1 MNEKLFNLMNKQV
14 TNEHGAALIYTQLA
28 YELDELS
35 LPGMRDWMFK
45 QADEEREHG
54 QKFADHLLDRDEK
67 PQIGEISVD
76 DLKIEKPVDAF
87 KAALEHEKKVSGQ
100 IRDIVRL
107 ADEIDDVDSRT
118 LLNWLP
124 FRYAIDAGDEQIEEE
139 ASVSEI
145 IDQLEL
151 VGDNGSGI
159 LRIDSQLSER

>member
-1 MNEKLFNLMNKQV
+1 MNEKLFNLINKQV

-35 LPGMRDWMFK
+35 LPGMRDWMFA
-45 QADEEREHG
+45 QADEERE
-54 QKFADHLLDRDEK
+54 QK

-76 DLKIEKPVDAF
+76 ELKIEKPLDAF

-100 IRDIVRL
+100 IRDIARL
-107 ADEIDDVDSRT
+107 ADEVDDLDSRT
-118 LLNWLP
+118 LLNWFL
-124 FRYAIDAGDEQIEEE
+124 DEQIEEE

-159 LRIDSQLSER
+159 LRIDAQLGER

>member
-1 MNEKLFNLMNKQV
+1 MNEKLFNLINKQV

-45 QADEEREHG
+45 QAAEDREHA

-76 DLKIEKPVDAF
+76 DLKIEKPIDAF

-118 LLNWLP
+118 LLNWFL
-124 FRYAIDAGDEQIEEE
+124 DEQIEEE

-145 IDQLEL
+145 IDQLEP

-159 LRIDSQLSER
+159 LRIDAQLAER

>member
-45 QADEEREHG
+45 QADEERAHA

-118 LLNWLP
+118 LLNWFL
-124 FRYAIDAGDEQIEEE
+124 DEQIEEE

>member
-1 MNEKLFNLMNKQV
+1 MNEKLFNLINKQV

-35 LPGMRDWMFK
+35 LPGMRDWMVK
-45 QADEEREHG
+45 QADEEREHA

-76 DLKIEKPVDAF
+76 DLKIEKPIDAF

-118 LLNWLP
+118 LLNWFL
-124 FRYAIDAGDEQIEEE
+124 DEQIEEE

-159 LRIDSQLSER
+159 LRIDAQLAER

>member
-1 MNEKLFNLMNKQV
+1 MNERLFNLINKQV

-45 QADEEREHG
+45 QADEEREHA

-76 DLKIEKPVDAF
+76 DLKIEKPIDAF

-118 LLNWLP
+118 LLNWFL
-124 FRYAIDAGDEQIEEE
+124 DEQIEEE

-145 IDQLEL
+145 VDQLEL

-159 LRIDSQLSER
+159 LRIDAQLAER

>member
-1 MNEKLFNLMNKQV
+1 MNEKLFNLINKQV

-35 LPGMRDWMFK
+35 LPGMRDWMFA
-45 QADEEREHG
+45 QAAEEREHA

-76 DLKIEKPVDAF
+76 ELKIEKPLDAF

-100 IRDIVRL
+100 IRDIARL
-107 ADEIDDVDSRT
+107 ADEVDDLDSRT
-118 LLNWLP
+118 LLNWFL
-124 FRYAIDAGDEQIEEE
+124 DEQIEEE

-159 LRIDSQLSER
+159 LRIDAQLSER

>member
-1 MNEKLFNLMNKQV
+1 MNEKLFNLINKQV

-45 QADEEREHG
+45 QADEERRVGKECLEGCRSRWAPH
-54 QKFADHLLDRDEK
+54 QF
-67 PQIGEISVD
+67 GEISVD
-76 DLKIEKPVDAF
+76 DLKIEKPIDAF

-118 LLNWLP
+118 LLNWFL
-124 FRYAIDAGDEQIEEE
+124 DEQIEEE

-159 LRIDSQLSER
+159 LRIDAQLAER

>member
-1 MNEKLFNLMNKQV
+1 MNEKLFNLINKQV

-45 QADEEREHG
+45 QADEGREHA

-76 DLKIEKPVDAF
+76 DLKIEKPIDAF

-118 LLNWLP
+118 LLNWFL
-124 FRYAIDAGDEQIEEE
+124 DEQIEEE

-159 LRIDSQLSER
+159 LRIDAQLAER